1 MLVCRR
7 CMVHI
12 STQVRIQASRMD
24 VAEMGTGVAEMG
36 MGVVE
41 IGGGAK
47 GMEGRVVQKRRQP
60 ALPAEC
66 LLVSKS
72 SVRMRNLPLTRDQRA
87 FGFDRRVIQLNYAI
101 HWEREWPGP
110 HLVSR
115 VVHSVVHP
123 LKEAVRTVFVGA
135 KSLVR
140 RPSRSRTDVEADT
153 SEEKSHCVEEFP
165 KRVGIGGLGGVGN
178 PRQKVSIA

>member
-1 MLVCRR
+1 
-7 CMVHI
+7 
-12 STQVRIQASRMD
+12 
-24 VAEMGTGVAEMG
+24 
-36 MGVVE
+36 
-41 IGGGAK
+41 
-47 GMEGRVVQKRRQP
+47 MEGRVVQKRPQP

-87 FGFDRRVIQLNYAI
+87 FGFDRRVIQLNFPLL
-101 HWEREWPGP
+101 RRDDWPTP

-123 LKEAVRTVFVGA
+123 LKEAVQAVFVGA

-140 RPSRSRTDVEADT
+140 HLKRSRIGVEADT
-153 SEEKSHCVEEFP
+153 SEEKSAEE
-165 KRVGIGGLGGVGN
+165 
-178 PRQKVSIA
+178 IAMDKYRRKLEHTFGSSERIDNIMEVVRDWSNGE